1 MVQSGG
7 WLSRV
12 ARRFGE
18 LMSGTT
24 ADAVAD
30 FGPEPSVAE
39 TVAFPQRDAPSTHG
53 ASTQLPDG
61 VRVGDN
67 GRFVAGGYS
76 FSTLEQ
82 ATHHLASLSRPRS
95 ALPGLS
101 LAGSAALA
109 PATRDS
115 NANLGPSASHAEV
128 DRNATSPSGTP
139 EDIPEGV
146 RMGGDGRFVAGQYS
160 FSTLE
165 QAKKHLAALI
175 QPRPDPPTFSPAPAP
190 ASKASTGRRASS
202 RWVGQ
207 KEALDVGG
215 RSVVLEFAYYGTPIS
230 YEPRHDKS
238 RIDPSLPIDPRGDR
252 SGATLSYWQTYAGLD
267 PKARWTYLDWLESG
281 RSDPTTPIGY
291 VFLFFYGLEQRLLV
305 DDARE
310 DVPALFAEVRRLVQ
324 IYGENYSFQSYASK
338 FLALA
343 AVYEP
348 TEGGPPTQA
357 STHNYELELP
367 LDLRVRLGRRLRD
380 DQPFDADDALS
391 WVLGLPDVYL
401 RTPGQRCFD
410 ELRELWTARFA
421 LRHPEGLRVR
431 KPKAQVRYEYRAASG
446 AFVTNLTLE
455 IPDVSKVSAPLGPLR
470 TLLDDCME
478 DLSAYSRLLGRDPE
492 ARGRLRG
499 DLLLPQELRPS
510 RPSLARCR
518 DALRAS
524 GGVGAPSAISAVD
537 LARVLDLEV
546 GEDSDRLSTGLVRQM
561 GVALDALDLG
571 CEPDRRYGPATALR
585 RDASLSL
592 FEAPGGGAVD
602 PDRPAY
608 LAARG
613 MVEVAMLAAASDG
626 EVADSEIDAIERRLR
641 SMPDLQPHEVTRL
654 LACGRALAAD
664 PPKVRAALKKLADV
678 PPASKAAFVAS
689 AIEAVLADGRVLP
702 DEVRFLEALHAAL
715 GLPLNALYSALHRAG
730 EDHGPVEV
738 LRSAPEQLVP
748 LPADEEPEGV
758 LIDARR
764 LERIRGE
771 TTQVSAMLAA
781 IFMED
786 EPDPQP
792 AAAPPSRP
800 EAARSAFEGL
810 DAAHSDLLVRL
821 MLAPLSRSEFD
832 AAAASL
838 RLMPEGAIETLN
850 EWGFDRFGEP
860 VVEDDESVSVVPEIL
875 DQLQRIGVHA

>member
-24 ADAVAD
+24 DDAVTE
-30 FGPEPSVAE
+30 FGPEASLAE
-39 TVAFPQRDAPSTHG
+39 TVALPQPDAPSTHG

-61 VRVGDN
+61 VRVSDN

-82 ATHHLASLSRPRS
+82 ATRHLASLNRPRS
-95 ALPGLS
+95 ALPALS
-101 LAGSAALA
+101 LAGSAALE
-109 PATRDS
+109 PASRDS
-115 NANLGPSASHAEV
+115 NANLVPSASHAEA
-128 DRNATSPSGTP
+128 DRNAPSPGGSP
-139 EDIPEGV
+139 RDLPEGV

-165 QAKKHLAALI
+165 QAKKHLAALS
-175 QPRPDPPTFSPAPAP
+175 QPRPAPPTFSPAPASAP
-190 ASKASTGRRASS
+190 KASVGRRASS

-207 KEALDVGG
+207 TEALDVGG
-215 RSVVLEFAYYGTPIS
+215 RSVVLEFAYYGTPTS

-238 RIDPSLPIDPRGDR
+238 RIDPSLPVDPRGDR
-252 SGATLSYWQTYAGLD
+252 SGATLGYWQTYAGLD

-281 RSDPTTPIGY
+281 RSDPTIPIGY

-310 DVPALFAEVRRLVQ
+310 DVPVLFAEVRRLVQ

-357 STHNYELELP
+357 STRNYELELP

-410 ELRELWTARFA
+410 EMRELWTARFA
-421 LRHPEGLRVR
+421 VRHPEGLRVR

-455 IPDVSKVSAPLGPLR
+455 IPDVSKVSAALEPLR
-470 TLLDDCME
+470 TLLDGCME

-492 ARGRLRG
+492 ARGCLRG

-518 DALRAS
+518 DAL
-524 GGVGAPSAISAVD
+524 GVGAPSAISAVD
-537 LARVLDLEV
+537 LARVLDLEMEE
-546 GEDSDRLSTGLVRQM
+546 GSDKLSAGLVRQM

-571 CEPDRRYGPATALR
+571 YEPDRRYGPATALR
-585 RDASLSL
+585 RNASLIL

-613 MVEVAMLAAASDG
+613 MVAVAMLAAASDG

-678 PPASKAAFVAS
+678 PTASKAALVAS

-715 GLPLNALYSALHRAG
+715 GLPLNVLYTALHRTG

-748 LPADEEPEGV
+748 LPADEERAGV

-792 AAAPPSRP
+792 AAAIPSRP
-800 EAARSAFEGL
+800 EAGRSAFEGL

-821 MLAPLSRSEFD
+821 MLAPLPRSEFD

-875 DQLQRIGVHA
+875 DQLQLIGVPA

>member
-18 LMSGTT
+18 LVSGTT
-24 ADAVAD
+24 DDAVAE
-30 FGPEPSVAE
+30 FGPKVSPAE
-39 TVAFPQRDAPSTHG
+39 TIAPPQRGAPPTRD

-61 VRVGDN
+61 VLVSDN
-67 GRFVAGGYS
+67 GRFVACGYS

-82 ATHHLASLSRPRS
+82 AKNHLVALSRPR
-95 ALPGLS
+95 
-101 LAGSAALA
+101 
-109 PATRDS
+109 PA
-115 NANLGPSASHAEV
+115 
-128 DRNATSPSGTP
+128 
-139 EDIPEGV
+139 
-146 RMGGDGRFVAGQYS
+146 
-160 FSTLE
+160 
-165 QAKKHLAALI
+165 
-175 QPRPDPPTFSPAPAP
+175 PPTFSPAPAP
-190 ASKASTGRRASS
+190 APKASAGRRAPS

-207 KEALDVGG
+207 TETLDVGG
-215 RSVVLEFAYYGTPIS
+215 RLVALEFAYYGTPTS

-252 SGATLSYWQTYAGLD
+252 LGATLGYWQTYAGLD

-281 RSDPTTPIGY
+281 RSEPTTPIGY

-310 DVPALFAEVRRLVQ
+310 DVPVLFAEVRRLVE
-324 IYGENYSFQSYASK
+324 IYGENHSFQSYASK

-367 LDLRVRLGRRLRD
+367 LDLRVRLGRRLRG
-380 DQPFDADDALS
+380 DQPFNADDALS

-401 RTPGQRCFD
+401 RTPGQRCF
-410 ELRELWTARFA
+410 EEMRELWTARFA
-421 LRHPEGLRVR
+421 VRHPEGLRVR

-455 IPDVSKVSAPLGPLR
+455 IPDVSKVSAPLVPLR
-470 TLLDDCME
+470 TLLDGCME

-510 RPSLARCR
+510 RPSLVRCR
-518 DALRAS
+518 DALGAF
-524 GGVGAPSAISAVD
+524 GGVGAPSAILAVD

-546 GEDSDRLSTGLVRQM
+546 EEGSDKLSAGLVRQM

-571 CEPDRRYGPATALR
+571 CEPDRRYGPATAVR
-585 RDASLSL
+585 RDARLCL

-613 MVEVAMLAAASDG
+613 MVEVAMLAAVSDG

-678 PPASKAAFVAS
+678 PQASKAALVAS

-715 GLPLNALYSALHRAG
+715 GLPVNSLYSALHRTG

-738 LRSAPEQLVP
+738 LRSAPEHSVP
-748 LPADEEPEGV
+748 LPADEKRAGV
-758 LIDARR
+758 SIDTSR

-781 IFMED
+781 IFVED

-792 AAAPPSRP
+792 AAVIPSRP

-810 DAAHSDLLVRL
+810 DAAHSDLLARL
-821 MLAPLSRSEFD
+821 MSAPLLRSEFD
-832 AAAASL
+832 AAAAAL

-850 EWGFDRFGEP
+850 DWGFDRFGEP
-860 VVEDDESVSVVPEIL
+860 VVEDDENVSVVPEIL
-875 DQLQRIGVHA
+875 DQLQPIGVPA